1 MLLAAVAQSADGLG
15 LGARLALPWAI
26 PFVGLLLSIALAPL
40 LAPRAWHHH
49 YGKIAAGWSLLFAVP
64 FLIAFRGEALHEIL
78 HILLGEYVAFVVILF
93 GLFTVSGGIAV
104 RGTLRGSPEFNTL
117 LMLIGMFLASFV
129 GTTGASML
137 LIRPLLRANRHRRSC
152 VHIVVFF
159 IFLVSNIGGALT
171 PLGDPPLFLGF
182 LQGVPF
188 FWTMGTMLLPMGL
201 SAALL
206 LTAFYLLDRRA
217 AKLDPLPPRDSHD
230 TGVSIG
236 GLRNLWLLGGIIG
249 AVLLSGFWKPGT
261 VPVLGVDLKIAGLV
275 RDALIVTCALI
286 SLKITAR
293 AIRTEN
299 GFNWGPM
306 LEVSKL
312 FAAIFVTIVP
322 ALAILQAGEQG
333 AMKSLVTSVETP
345 WQFFWATGLL
355 SSFLD
360 NAPTYLAFFSVAI
373 GKFSPGVDYATA
385 VHALTTEHA
394 LYLEAI
400 SAGAVFMGANT
411 YIGNAPNFMV
421 KAIAEEGGVKMPSF
435 FGYIFRW
442 TLPFLIPVFLIDT
455 LLFRLM

>member
-1 MLLAAVAQSADGLG
+1 MLAAAAQSADALG

-26 PFVGLLLSIALAPL
+26 PFVGLLLTIALAPL

-64 FLIAFRGEALHEIL
+64 FVIAFRGEALHEIL

-188 FWTMGTMLLPMGL
+188 FWTLGRMLLPMGL
-201 SAALL
+201 TAALL
-206 LTAFYLLDRRA
+206 LSAFYVLDRRA
-217 AKLDPLPPRDSHD
+217 AKADPLPPRDNND

-236 GLRNLWLLGGIIG
+236 GLRNVWLLAGIIG

-261 VPVLGVDLKIAGLV
+261 VSVLGVDLKIAGLV
-275 RDALIVTCALI
+275 RDALIVSCGLI

-333 AMKSLVTSVETP
+333 AMKSLVTAVETP
-345 WQFFWATGLL
+345 WQFFWATGVL

-373 GKFSPGVDYATA
+373 GKFSPGVDYAAA
-385 VHALTTEHA
+385 VHALTTDHA
-394 LYLEAI
+394 VYLAAI
-400 SAGAVFMGANT
+400 SAGSVFMGANT

-442 TLPFLIPVFLIDT
+442 TLPFLIPVFLLDT

>member
-1 MLLAAVAQSADGLG
+1 
-15 LGARLALPWAI
+15 
-26 PFVGLLLSIALAPL
+26 
-40 LAPRAWHHH
+40 
-49 YGKIAAGWSLLFAVP
+49 
-64 FLIAFRGEALHEIL
+64 
-78 HILLGEYVAFVVILF
+78 
-93 GLFTVSGGIAV
+93 
-104 RGTLRGSPEFNTL
+104 
-117 LMLIGMFLASFV
+117 
-129 GTTGASML
+129 
-137 LIRPLLRANRHRRSC
+137 
-152 VHIVVFF
+152 
-159 IFLVSNIGGALT
+159 
-171 PLGDPPLFLGF
+171 LGF

-188 FWTMGTMLLPMGL
+188 FWTVGTMLLPMGL
-201 SAALL
+201 SAVLL
-206 LTAFYLLDRRA
+206 LSAFYLLDRRA

-275 RDALIVTCALI
+275 RDALIVTCGLI

-299 GFNWGPM
+299 SFNWGPM

-333 AMKSLVTSVETP
+333 AMKSLVTAVETP
-345 WQFFWATGLL
+345 WQFFWATGSL

-385 VHALTTEHA
+385 VHALTTDHA
-394 LYLEAI
+394 IYLAAI
-400 SAGAVFMGANT
+400 SAGSVFMGANT
-411 YIGNAPNFMV
+411 YIGSAPNFMV